1 MHTHIWLYICI
12 SIYISTQALLISIM
26 LYQPNHAKLWKHTT
40 LVSKIQDTFCYFCQS
55 LVFLLLRKNS
65 FHTELISVQPWSHL
79 SVSSESK
86 ETLSVKLK
94 TASRFDKTCCVFFV
108 LFFFSRKNAICF
120 QKRTTSPYTPQTY
133 SCSSQNI
140 PFFSFPDDQ
149 NRNND
154 MPSVSAC
161 THTGHSVAC
170 SGCEWLC
177 ARWDV
182 SVCVSVRLC
191 ARESMHKTWKQI

>member
-1 MHTHIWLYICI
+1 MQKMEKINFFVSICIHIYDYICI

-94 TASRFDKTCCVFFV
+94 TASRFDKTCCVFLV
-108 LFFFSRKNAICF
+108 FFFSRKNAICF
-120 QKRTTSPYTPQTY
+120 QKRTTSPYTHPKHIPAQVKTFLFFPSQTIKTETMT
-133 SCSSQNI
+133 C
-140 PFFSFPDDQ
+140 PL
-149 NRNND
+149 
-154 MPSVSAC
+154 SVHV
-161 THTGHSVAC
+161 HTLVI
-170 SGCEWLC
+170 
-177 ARWDV
+177 R
-182 SVCVSVRLC
+182 
-191 ARESMHKTWKQI
+191 